1 MSTDEAAFGMET
13 KARPW
18 WLLLLEGI
26 AAIIVGILLFTST
39 EKTVVVLV
47 QFIGLY
53 WLIRGIFDIVSIFI
67 DHTMWGWKLIMG
79 IIGIIAGM
87 LILQNTLWSAVFVP
101 TIMVWVLGFY
111 GIIAGI
117 VMLIQAFKGGGW
129 GVGILG
135 VVLILVGIFI
145 LGNTLI
151 STAIT
156 IWLSGFVLVIGGIAA
171 IVQAFRQRSG

>member
-1 MSTDEAAFGMET
+1 MGTDEALSMET

-18 WLLLLEGI
+18 WLLLIEGI

-53 WLIRGIFDIVSIFI
+53 WLIRGIFDIVSLFI
-67 DHTMWGWKLIMG
+67 DHSAWGWKLFMG

-87 LILQNTLWSAVFVP
+87 MILQNTLWAAVMVP
-101 TIMVWVLGFY
+101 TIMVWILGLY
-111 GIIAGI
+111 GIIGGI
-117 VMLIQAFKGGGW
+117 VMLIQAFQGGGW
-129 GVGILG
+129 GVGIMG

-145 LGNTLI
+145 LANTLI
-151 STAIT
+151 STAVA

-171 IVQAFRQRSG
+171 IIQAFRQRS

>member
-1 MSTDEAAFGMET
+1 MSSDTAAMET
-13 KARPW
+13 QARPW

-26 AAIIVGILLFTST
+26 AAIIVGILLFTTT

-67 DHTMWGWKLIMG
+67 DHTMWGWKLFSG

-87 LILQNTLWSAVFVP
+87 MILQNTLWAAVFVP

-117 VMLIQAFKGGGW
+117 VLLIQAFKGGGW
-129 GVGILG
+129 GVGIMG

-151 STAIT
+151 TTAVA
-156 IWLSGFVLVIGGIAA
+156 IWLSGFVLVIGGFVAV
-171 IVQAFRQRSG
+171 VQAFRQR

>member
-1 MSTDEAAFGMET
+1 MSSEALSTET

-18 WLLLLEGI
+18 WLLLIEGI

-53 WLIRGIFDIVSIFI
+53 WMIRGIFDIVSIFI
-67 DHTMWGWKLIMG
+67 DHTAWGWKLFMG

-87 LILQNTLWSAVFVP
+87 LILQNTLWAAVFVP
-101 TIMVWVLGFY
+101 ATLVWIMGLY
-111 GIIAGI
+111 GIFGGI

-129 GVGILG
+129 GAGIMG
-135 VVLILVGIFI
+135 VIFILLGIFI
-145 LGNTLI
+145 LGNVF
-151 STAIT
+151 IT
-156 IWLSGFVLVIGGIAA
+156 TVTWIWLSGFILVIGGIVA
-171 IVQAFRQRSG
+171 IVQAFRQR

>member
-1 MSTDEAAFGMET
+1 MSSDTAAMET
-13 KARPW
+13 QARPW

-26 AAIIVGILLFTST
+26 AAIIVGILLFTTT

-67 DHTMWGWKLIMG
+67 DHTMWGWKLFSG

-87 LILQNTLWSAVFVP
+87 MILQNTLWAAVFVP

-117 VMLIQAFKGGGW
+117 VLLIQAFKGGGW
-129 GVGILG
+129 GVGIMG

-151 STAIT
+151 TTAVA

-171 IVQAFRQRSG
+171 IVQAFRQR